1 MKDKLDPPT
10 NQLAEEFWSI
20 SSRMYSA
27 PTIERACLHLQDKFA
42 CNINILLY
50 CCWIAWRFG
59 VRLDTETLKHLND
72 AISPFH
78 QNITAPLR
86 TTRLQLA
93 QHAENLST
101 EVHAALKRHFVSLEI
116 QAERVEQMILISH
129 TASPR
134 VASDYKTSAES
145 LALQSM
151 STYLLEILR
160 LPSASEQEEIRI
172 LADAVA
178 TL

>member
-1 MKDKLDPPT
+1 
-10 NQLAEEFWSI
+10 
-20 SSRMYSA
+20 MYSA

-42 CNINILLY
+42 CNINILLF

-86 TTRLQLA
+86 TIRLRLA

-101 EVHAALKRHFVSLEI
+101 EVHAALKSYFVSLEL
-116 QAERVEQMILISH
+116 QAERVEQIILVSH
-129 TASPR
+129 YASPK
-134 VASDYKTSAES
+134 VTTDHKINAES
-145 LALQSM
+145 LALHSM

-160 LPSASEQEEIRI
+160 LPSASEQEEISI

>member
-1 MKDKLDPPT
+1 M
-10 NQLAEEFWSI
+10 AEEFWSV
-20 SSRMYSA
+20 SSRLYAA
-27 PTIERACLHLQDKFA
+27 PTIERACLHLQDTFS

-50 CCWIAWRFG
+50 CCWFAWRFG
-59 VRLDTETLKHLND
+59 AHLDTETLKELTD

-101 EVHAALKRHFVSLEI
+101 EVHAALKRHFVSLEL

-129 TASPR
+129 HGSPK
-134 VASDYKTSAES
+134 VTSDQKISAES

-151 STYLLEILR
+151 STYFLDILK
-160 LPSASEQEEIRI
+160 LPSASEQEEARI
-172 LADAVA
+172 LAGAVA
-178 TL
+178 SL